1 MTRYSREPE
10 NPSKSVKARGS
21 YLRVHF
27 KNTREVG
34 HAIKNMPLRRAVK
47 YLKNVMEHKE
57 IVPFKRF
64 NGGVGRKAQVNL
76 KFKILIRSKILTYKT
91 NCAFFLCQDQTMG
104 CLSRQMARKG
114 SWFRITIIKKCRE
127 QRWVE
132 RPRRWPFSNWTCSSK
147 SSSKN

>member
-21 YLRVHF
+21 YLRTHF

-34 HAIKNMPLRRAVK
+34 HAIKYMPLRRAVK
-47 YLKNVMEHKE
+47 YLKNVMELKE

-76 KFKILIRSKILTYKT
+76 AS
-91 NCAFFLCQDQTMG
+91 
-104 CLSRQMARKG
+104 
-114 SWFRITIIKKCRE
+114 
-127 QRWVE
+127 
-132 RPRRWPFSNWTCSSK
+132 FSFSPL
-147 SSSKN
+147 

>member
-34 HAIKNMPLRRAVK
+34 HAIKHMPLRRAVK

-64 NGGVGRKAQVNL
+64 NGGVGRKAQVIS
-76 KFKILIRSKILTYKT
+76 KFFISKANHLTTKT
-91 NCAFFLCQDQTMG
+91 FIF
-104 CLSRQMARKG
+104 
-114 SWFRITIIKKCRE
+114 
-127 QRWVE
+127 V
-132 RPRRWPFSNWTCSSK
+132 SNSLL
-147 SSSKN
+147 

>member
-34 HAIKNMPLRRAVK
+34 HAIKHMPLRRAVK

-64 NGGVGRKAQVNL
+64 NGGVGRKAQVTFFIL
-76 KFKILIRSKILTYKT
+76 KIPIVFQQKQFDFVV
-91 NCAFFLCQDQTMG
+91 FFNYVL
-104 CLSRQMARKG
+104 
-114 SWFRITIIKKCRE
+114 
-127 QRWVE
+127 
-132 RPRRWPFSNWTCSSK
+132 
-147 SSSKN
+147 

>member
-34 HAIKNMPLRRAVK
+34 HAIKHMPLRRAVK

-57 IVPFKRF
+57 IIPFKRF
-64 NGGVGRKAQVNL
+64 NGGVGRKAQVCVFL
-76 KFKILIRSKILTYKT
+76 G
-91 NCAFFLCQDQTMG
+91 FFLIY
-104 CLSRQMARKG
+104 L
-114 SWFRITIIKKCRE
+114 KKIF
-127 QRWVE
+127 VY
-132 RPRRWPFSNWTCSSK
+132 FYFFLIF
-147 SSSKN
+147 